1 MYFAE
6 SNRVRG
12 IGELPA
18 ISGIVSTVKQGVDW
32 IRIAL
37 AGFTAFQLFRK
48 KRKARS
54 RNKRRRHV

>member
-6 SNRVRG
+6 SHRVRG

-37 AGFTAFQLFRK
+37 TGFTAFQLFRK

-54 RNKRRRHV
+54 RKKRRR